1 MAILVAGQSLKGT
14 EASAGDRGLA
24 AASPATPPLWCT
36 VSVPPAPHTRSA
48 QHKLAP
54 NVPGVRAPPSPS
66 PLMWTVWTGIIA
78 PAPTR
83 DFIALRPRGG
93 AGSLSSNK
101 KVGCKRLAKKSHMQT
116 KAGGEIRITGTKV
129 RRREKRRA
137 LTANLKR
144 RFSPP
149 KQIRHVFKNLLKQV
163 EAS

>member
-1 MAILVAGQSLKGT
+1 MTGAWQLLALPPTRCGAPSLCPQRLT
-14 EASAGDRGLA
+14 RA
-24 AASPATPPLWCT
+24 
-36 VSVPPAPHTRSA
+36 VPSTGWPQTCA
-48 QHKLAP
+48 
-54 NVPGVRAPPSPS
+54 GVRAPPSPS

-78 PAPTR
+78 LAPTR
-83 DFIALRPRGG
+83 DIIAPRPRGG
-93 AGSLSSNK
+93 AGSLSSNE
-101 KVGCKRLAKKSHMQT
+101 KVGCKRSAKKSHMQT
-116 KAGGEIRITGTKV
+116 KAGGEIRIAGTKV

>member
-1 MAILVAGQSLKGT
+1 MTGAWQLLALPPTRCGAPSLCPSASHAQCPAQAGPKR
-14 EASAGDRGLA
+14 A
-24 AASPATPPLWCT
+24 
-36 VSVPPAPHTRSA
+36 
-48 QHKLAP
+48 
-54 NVPGVRAPPSPS
+54 PGVRAPPSPS

-83 DFIALRPRGG
+83 DIIAPRPRGG
-93 AGSLSSNK
+93 AGSLSSNE
-101 KVGCKRLAKKSHMQT
+101 KVGCKRSAKKSHMQT
-116 KAGGEIRITGTKV
+116 KAGGEIRIAGTKV